1 MKIPAS
7 IRSIYDEQK
16 SKNDRLKLK
25 VDALLN
31 QLKDARW
38 HYESRVKGLESF
50 ALKIE
55 SGRYPKPDSLED
67 FFACTLVVANA
78 SEINRAEQLVKR
90 YFKVK
95 YRRPIHKIKT
105 TKKSDAFPFDDLRLF
120 VTILKTESLP
130 PSDLSGIVFEIQI
143 KTFLQ
148 HAWSIATHDLV
159 YKTDDVNWAKERIAY
174 QTKAMLEHAEISI
187 QEAERLARCSF
198 LKKEDRGTEE
208 INCVIGLLKRQ
219 WGLSE
224 LPSDIRR
231 LAQNFL
237 QLFAEIKIDI
247 HRVEEILESGKRN
260 GGGKHPLNLSP
271 FSTLVKYLFDFE
283 KGKMHK
289 LLLQEGLQNGV
300 LIPKEVEIPA
310 DIDRSALRN
319 SIFV

>member
-7 IRSIYDEQK
+7 IRSIYEEQK
-16 SKNDRLKLK
+16 FKNDRLKLK
-25 VDALLN
+25 VDFQLN

-38 HYESRVKGLESF
+38 HYESRVKGEESF

-55 SGRYPKPDSLED
+55 SGRYPTPESLED

-78 SEINRAEQLVKR
+78 SEINRAEKLIKKH
-90 YFKVK
+90 FKFK
-95 YRRPIHKIKT
+95 YRRPIDKSKT

-120 VTILKTESLP
+120 VTTRNPKTLP
-130 PSDLSGIVFEIQI
+130 PSDLDGLVFEIQI

-187 QEAERLARCSF
+187 QEAERLAKCSF
-198 LKKEDRGTEE
+198 LKKEDSGTEN
-208 INCVIGLLKRQ
+208 INDVIDLLKRQ
-219 WGLSE
+219 WAPSE

-237 QLFAEIKIDI
+237 YLFDEIKIDI
-247 HRVEEILESGKRN
+247 QRVEEILEFGKENR
-260 GGGKHPLNLSP
+260 GGRHPLNLSP
-271 FSTLVKYLFDFE
+271 FSTLVQYLFDFE
-283 KGKMHK
+283 KEKMLN
-289 LLLQEGLQNGV
+289 LLLQEKIQNGV

-310 DIDRSALRN
+310 DINRSSLRN